1 MWLTN
6 IIRGVSISCAADV
19 GNMFDIVNVA
29 SWRMIGNK
37 LPQTCLSTQ
46 PSLFPCQP
54 RRPACLRNN
63 RSSFTTTHRLDI
75 TLNSFKRTSE
85 KKAQHVSL
93 PPAPQLHKVIK
104 DCACRMIRMSHDG
117 ETDRG
122 KDMFVIFLLN
132 PFFLSIVRKL
142 NLEAEWDIIQT
153 SLHRGK
159 KHDSTQS
166 RCLHYIRE
174 HITSSLPAPPILT
187 SQPHHVRQGGNGP
200 LLLFRPRLWVR
211 QHLTA
216 DPSAKCEP
224 RRFWNKSC
232 RLCL

>member
-132 PFFLSIVRKL
+132 PFFFLLSENSIWKQNETLFKHHCIGGKNMTVHRADVCITSE
-142 NLEAEWDIIQT
+142 NT
-153 SLHRGK
+153 SL
-159 KHDSTQS
+159 
-166 RCLHYIRE
+166 
-174 HITSSLPAPPILT
+174 P
-187 SQPHHVRQGGNGP
+187 
-200 LLLFRPRLWVR
+200 
-211 QHLTA
+211 
-216 DPSAKCEP
+216 
-224 RRFWNKSC
+224 
-232 RLCL
+232 LCLLHPFWHHSHIMCARVATGHFFSSDHVSELGNT

>member
-1 MWLTN
+1 MSRLDVWSGTNYHRHVWAHSRLCFPANPADLPAGATTDPLSLQLTD
-6 IIRGVSISCAADV
+6 SISHWTL
-19 GNMFDIVNVA
+19 
-29 SWRMIGNK
+29 SK
-37 LPQTCLSTQ
+37 EPQ
-46 PSLFPCQP
+46 
-54 RRPACLRNN
+54 
-63 RSSFTTTHRLDI
+63 
-75 TLNSFKRTSE
+75 K